1 MLDVARLSAA
11 PLVDRVAHSA
21 TIDST
26 NAEARRKATDLD
38 PGERWLFVAEAQ
50 TAGRGRGA
58 NAWWTGA
65 GSLAFSLL
73 FDPRRTGVAP
83 AQLPML
89 PLAAA
94 LALVEALAADAAPH
108 ELGIHWP
115 NDVFLAGRKLA
126 GVLVEGLGDGRVIL
140 GLGVNVNN
148 RLAAAPTD
156 VQRRAV
162 TLCELLG
169 REFDRTQLLCGT
181 LAQLQANCRQLA
193 ETPEL
198 LARRGHALCLQ
209 RGRELLLETG
219 AERVRGR
226 CLGIS
231 DEGALLLET
240 ESGVQTHYSGA
251 LVHETGC

>member
-11 PLVDRVAHSA
+11 PLVDRVAYHA

-26 NAEARRKATDLD
+26 NAEARRRAAELD
-38 PGERWLFVAEAQ
+38 PAERWLFVAEAQ

-58 NAWWTGA
+58 NAWWTGT
-65 GSLAFSLL
+65 GSLACSLL
-73 FDPRRTGVAP
+73 FDPQRLGVAP
-83 AQLPML
+83 AQLPLL

-94 LALVEALAADAAPH
+94 LALVEALSAEVAPH

-126 GVLVEGLGDGRVIL
+126 GVLVEGLGDGRVVL

-148 RLAAAPTD
+148 RLAAAPED

-162 TLCELLG
+162 SLCELLG
-169 REFDRTQLLCGT
+169 RELDRTRLVCAM
-181 LAQLQANCRQLA
+181 LAQLQANCGQLA
-193 ETPEL
+193 QAPAA
-198 LARRGHALCLQ
+198 LARRGHAHCLQ
-209 RGRELLLETG
+209 RGRALLLEAG

-226 CLGIS
+226 CLGLA
-231 DEGALLLET
+231 DDGALLLET
-240 ESGVQTHYSGA
+240 ESGVQAHYSGA
-251 LVHETGC
+251 LVHEAPR